1 MRKWLTIAATA
12 VVCAVLW
19 LTRTREPSV
28 VFAQVQERT
37 LTEKIEAVGTVMPRQ
52 TYALMPSVTG
62 VVKNLF
68 VQEGQRIEK
77 GQAVAELELLPE
89 DAAAYLA
96 KLQNTGLDEIDIQEQ
111 LRKTCTVTAPQTGVV
126 DALTAYEGMPAAP
139 GNAFGSLVSQEL
151 CVTAQIPE
159 SLREKIYCGQKVRIL
174 RAGTEYKGEISTIHV
189 LQDTLGQYSV
199 TIALNGQRKN
209 LSAGMKVDVEILLRE
224 CSGPAVPLQALEPD
238 GTVKCRTENGIAAVP
253 VQTGLCTELYVQ
265 LLSGPPVGTQVVV
278 AKGE

>member
-1 MRKWLTIAATA
+1 MRKWLTVAATA

-19 LTRTREPSV
+19 LTRTQEPAV

-37 LTEKIEAVGTVMPRQ
+37 LTEKIEAVGTVMHRQ

-62 VVKNLF
+62 VVKKLF
-68 VQEGQRIEK
+68 VQEGQSLEK

-111 LRKTCTVTAPQTGVV
+111 LRKTCTVTAPQAGVV
-126 DALTAYEGMPAAP
+126 NVLSAYEGMTAAP
-139 GNAFGSLVSQEL
+139 GNAFGSVASTEL
-151 CVTAQIPE
+151 MVAAQIPE

-174 RAGTEYKGEISTIHV
+174 RAGEEYEGKISTIHA
-189 LQDTLGQYSV
+189 LQDVAGQYSV
-199 TIALNGQRKN
+199 SIALNTQQKN
-209 LSAGMKVDVEILLRE
+209 LSAGMKVDVEIILRE
-224 CSGPAVPLQALEPD
+224 CSGPAVPLQALESD

-265 LLSGPPVGTQVVV
+265 LLAGPPVGTQVVV
-278 AKGE
+278 AEGE